1 MPCGSPKKS
10 PCTSSIVQIIFSFWS
25 FEISEGILRDHKIII
40 SLDSFYHLSST
51 ENRVEG
57 ESHDKPAKHKKP
69 GKTSEDATQKERKE
83 DGRGRKK
90 RKKKKRVKEKDD
102 GIYIIVCFSKILIG
116 NEKVGLMLYVSLLYL
131 QSVCP

>member
-1 MPCGSPKKS
+1 MPENLLPPFDRLVWQKKFFLICFLFDVGFMRS
-10 PCTSSIVQIIFSFWS
+10 FTITHVLPFIF
-25 FEISEGILRDHKIII
+25 
-40 SLDSFYHLSST
+40 T

-69 GKTSEDATQKERKE
+69 GKTSEDTTQKERKE

-102 GIYIIVCFSKILIG
+102 GIVNNQKLG
-116 NEKVGLMLYVSLLYL
+116 P
-131 QSVCP
+131 Q

>member
-1 MPCGSPKKS
+1 MISV
-10 PCTSSIVQIIFSFWS
+10 TFSTC
-25 FEISEGILRDHKIII
+25 
-40 SLDSFYHLSST
+40 YHLSSS

-116 NEKVGLMLYVSLLYL
+116 NEKVDLMLYGSLLYL
-131 QSVCP
+131 QSVCPYC